1 MAANNAFNCRSLHSL
16 DSQKLRFCLSVS
28 LIVRPFRMHQKQIAH
43 FIAAALQCGIDDLL
57 PLNPH
62 LIVTLS
68 SDANPNHW
76 VSVYGN
82 ILDFA
87 YSSQRPPN
95 TFAQQ
100 IFAVL
105 PSWQLVDWSPGRLAT
120 LEFESVQVQ
129 NLSAAVSLYFKAVHE
144 AESYS
149 ISYSVKSFGR
159 A

>member
-1 MAANNAFNCRSLHSL
+1 
-16 DSQKLRFCLSVS
+16 
-28 LIVRPFRMHQKQIAH
+28 MHQKQIAH
-43 FIAAALQCGIDDLL
+43 FIAAALQCSTEDLL

-62 LIVTLS
+62 LIVRLS

-82 ILDFA
+82 VLDFA
-87 YSSQRPPN
+87 YSSKRPPN

-100 IFAVL
+100 IFAAL
-105 PSWQLVDWSPGRLAT
+105 PSWQLVDWSPGRLGT

-129 NLSAAVSLYFKAVHE
+129 DLSAAVSLYFKAVHE
-144 AESYS
+144 AASYS
-149 ISYSVKSFGR
+149 INYTVKSSGR

>member
-1 MAANNAFNCRSLHSL
+1 M
-16 DSQKLRFCLSVS
+16 QKN
-28 LIVRPFRMHQKQIAH
+28 IAH
-43 FIAAALQCGIDDLL
+43 LIAAALQCSTDDLL

-82 ILDFA
+82 IVDFA
-87 YSSQRPPN
+87 YRSQRPPN
-95 TFAQQ
+95 AFAQQ
-100 IFAVL
+100 VFAAL

-120 LEFESVQVQ
+120 LEFDSIQIQ
-129 NLSAAVSLYFKAVHE
+129 KLSEAISLYFKAVHE
-144 AESYS
+144 AASYS
-149 ISYSVKSFGR
+149 INSSVKPFGR